1 MNENLKNREQLSA
14 LMDGQLQND
23 EWVQALQSAEL
34 EEGRIT
40 WHAYHVVGDVLRSA
54 DLAYGTS
61 GSAFLER
68 FQQRLALESVPAG
81 TLQEAPVPLVAPIQM
96 QLPQAA
102 NASVFRWKML
112 AGCASL
118 AVVASLGWN
127 SWEKLQPGTPPGTQL
142 AIATPAAAPSA
153 PESVSSSPP
162 LMIRDP
168 RLDELLAAHK
178 QFGGT
183 TALQMPAG
191 FLRNATFEAPAR

>member
-14 LMDGQLQND
+14 LMDGQLQSD

-40 WHAYHVVGDVLRSA
+40 WHAYHLVGDVLRSA
-54 DLAYGTS
+54 ELARGTS

-68 FQQRLALESVPAG
+68 FQQRLALEPVPADK
-81 TLQEAPVPLVAPIQM
+81 LQEAPVPLVVPSQM
-96 QLPQAA
+96 ELPPAA

-112 AGCASL
+112 AGFASL

-127 SWEKLQPGTPPGTQL
+127 SWEKVQPGTPPSTQL
-142 AIATPAAAPSA
+142 AIAAPVAAPSA
-153 PESVSSSPP
+153 PESAASSAP

-183 TALQMPAG
+183 SALQMPAG